1 MTNKT
6 LNGLILAACVLYG
19 IAAGPVH
26 ALPTPPKP
34 VTVQKPAPAP
44 KLAFADAAGSRH
56 ALDEYRG
63 KYVLIN
69 LWATWCAPCVAELPT
84 LAKLKAAVPGLTVL
98 TINMDKGKVDAG
110 AFLKSHNAGTL
121 PPMRDSEVMMM
132 RTLKVYAMPTTVLV
146 DPKGQI
152 IARAEGPAEWA
163 SPDSIAYFKAVT
175 AK

>member
-19 IAAGPVH
+19 IGTGAVH
-26 ALPTPPKP
+26 AIPAPPKP

-69 LWATWCAPCVAELPT
+69 LWATWCAPCVAELPA

-98 TINMDKGKVDAG
+98 TINMDKGKVDAAG
-110 AFLKSHNAGTL
+110 FLKSHNAGDL

-152 IARAEGPAEWA
+152 IARAEGPAEWS
-163 SPDSIAYFKAVT
+163 SPEAIAYFKAVT